1 MTRLLRERF
10 LKFGF
15 YAFLVFS
22 LYVLQSTPGVLSVSG
37 IKPLMVLPACL
48 AIALYEGPFV
58 GGLFGFF
65 FGFLCDTGSETLF
78 GFSALFF
85 LVFCAVVGFLAT
97 YVLRPSLLNGMLLC
111 LAALFLF
118 FGAEFFFNY
127 VLYNY
132 EGLSSFFYLG
142 IAPQIVYSSL
152 FSVPFCLLFE
162 RLHSLFAKREEP

>member
-1 MTRLLRERF
+1 MTHLLREKF
-10 LKFGF
+10 LKFGL

-22 LYVLQSTPGVLSVSG
+22 LYVFQSIPGFLSVSG
-37 IKPLMVLPACL
+37 IKPLLVLPACI
-48 AIALYEGPFV
+48 AIALYEGAFA

-85 LVFCAVVGFLAT
+85 LVLCAVVGFLST
-97 YVLRPSLLNGMLLC
+97 YVLRPGLLNGMLLC
-111 LAALFLF
+111 LAALFLSL
-118 FGAEFFFNY
+118 GAAFFFTY

-142 IAPQIVYSSL
+142 IAPQLVYSSL

-162 RLHSLFAKREEP
+162 RLHTLFAQREDL